1 MSRHF
6 KVVEANLSERCLKL
20 RKAGMTQIEIAALL
34 SAESGIE
41 LNQVNIHNF
50 LSSFN
55 KKLRD
60 AIMDVGKLAERAA
73 AQELDIN
80 DELLFTN
87 KKAHELLERYEQG
100 DNEISPMSVL
110 HFLQRQIEF
119 MAKRLGEISDAPQ
132 VNIIVNQF
140 DIFQTVIFEILRE
153 VGGSELEQ
161 RFITALRSRYDEEVK
176 RE

>member
-6 KVVEANLSERCLKL
+6 KVVDANLSERCLKL

-34 SAESGIE
+34 SAESDIE

-60 AIMDVGKLAERAA
+60 AIRNVDELAERAA
-73 AQELDIN
+73 AQELDLN
-80 DELLFTN
+80 DELLFAN
-87 KKAHELLERYEQG
+87 KKAHILYDRYEQG
-100 DNEISPMSVL
+100 DDEISPMSVL

-132 VNIIVNQF
+132 VNIMVNEF
-140 DIFQTVIFEILRE
+140 NSFKILIYEVLRE

-161 RFITALRSRYDEEVK
+161 RFVDALGTRYDKMVAGA
-176 RE
+176 